1 MAAEC
6 LFLIV
11 SVNVGIT
18 LCNYLYQAQQD
29 NIVAFSINLCKYMYH
44 AQASRSILS
53 MSPRTQQKRMLANE
67 IWHLQMLY
75 SNHWT
80 SQISDLRFGFS

>member
-1 MAAEC
+1 MTAEC

-29 NIVAFSINLCKYMYH
+29 NIVAFSINLCKYMHH
-44 AQASRSILS
+44 AQASRS
-53 MSPRTQQKRMLANE
+53 
-67 IWHLQMLY
+67 
-75 SNHWT
+75 
-80 SQISDLRFGFS
+80 RFFLCHHGHNKNGCLLMKAGICRCSTLIIGRHR